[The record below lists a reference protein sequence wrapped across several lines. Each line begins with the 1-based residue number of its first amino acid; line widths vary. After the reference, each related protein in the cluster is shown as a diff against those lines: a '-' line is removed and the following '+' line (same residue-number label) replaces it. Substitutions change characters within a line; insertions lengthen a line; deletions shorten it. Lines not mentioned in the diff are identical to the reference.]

1 MAKNETEKI
10 IEIQEERRKRRIEDL
25 KMRGG
30 RSIREMVRRT
40 NYPELYKD

>member
-1 MAKNETEKI
+1 MIRTEIEKI
-10 IEIQEERRKRRIEDL
+10 LKVQEERRKRRIEDL